1 MSTTVLKTKTITL
14 LATASTPEHL
24 LKAIASY
31 WCSPVYA
38 YAIKGDKIL
47 RTKDN
52 SQVENHRIVLK
63 RGGYYRYRFERVD
76 LHKKPTD
83 PKPETFETNEPIPY

>member
-14 LATASTPEHL
+14 LATAPTPEHL

-63 RGGYYRYRFERVD
+63 RDRYRFERVD
-76 LHKKPTD
+76 LYKKPTD